1 MTEFENTLKNSEFI
15 GIVEDNKDPDK
26 KQRVRIRIPYLHGDA
41 NAIPTDAIPWAQ
53 PIRDNNGLSFSVPD
67 LNKIV
72 MVTFPTGNQYFPVYR
87 NAVHLNINLQK
98 KIEQYSDTDY
108 TSFVALCY
116 NHNAQIYF
124 DRENFNLFYK
134 LNGLKIGEDEIIIKR
149 KDASTTIK
157 IGNENA
163 DQSIVLGDNW
173 MDFFNEFM
181 QVLPT
186 AFLTTSPG
194 SPAAA
199 SPDLIKVI
207 GKYNSQKIN
216 FLSKKIFAVDNDDTT
231 TNDVELEGKIGDGFD
246 IVTPNGNSST
256 GSGSTDGNSNLNIIT
271 EDLVKPSKEP
281 FILPKTNLYDDKE
294 PTTYIQEATP
304 APKVETIINTEQST
318 EEEEEDYSYIND
330 EDYYYNQEEEE
341 EEEDVNYDETEFE
354 FDYEYDEITEDGV
367 SPETITS
374 STGQTVPVQIGS
386 SEDLFFNY
394 NTLLFNQPKKNKKYP
409 TSYQWY
415 VDPTKI
421 RLKGTVTKQQIID
434 MKKKLEGGLSRST
447 KDSAHKDPCP
457 TPFNGKT
464 GWHTN
469 KGITYRVWKSVFGTN
484 NDKRFLNMSDA
495 DWQTVFDKVFW
506 YKYQDKTNVDVSA
519 LKVFIVWGSGPG
531 GLQKNLKAAE
541 TLLGKPFNSVSPE
554 MKIAALLSA
563 RYQFFVN
570 ISQPGVNNN
579 EYRTGWINAVNKYI
593 KLVIQKK

>member
-26 KQRVRIRIPYLHGDA
+26 KQRVRIRIPYLHGDI
-41 NAIPTDAIPWAQ
+41 NAIPTDALPWAQ
-53 PIRDNNGLSFSVPD
+53 PVRDNNGLSFSVPD
-67 LNKIV
+67 INKVVI
-72 MVTFPTGNQYFPVYR
+72 VTFPTGNQYFPVYK
-87 NAVHLNINLQK
+87 NAVHLNVNLQK

-157 IGNENA
+157 FGNENA
-163 DQSIVLGDNW
+163 DQAIVLGDNW

-199 SPDLIKVI
+199 SPDLIRVI
-207 GKYNSQKIN
+207 GKYNAQKIN

-231 TNDVELEGKIGDGFD
+231 TNDIELEGKIGDGFD
-246 IVTPNGNSST
+246 IVTPNGNGSAGSGT
-256 GSGSTDGNSNLNIIT
+256 GSGSGSGSSNLNIVT

-281 FILPKTNLYDDKE
+281 YVLPKTNLYEDQE

-304 APKVETIINTEQST
+304 APKVETIINTE
-318 EEEEEDYSYIND
+318 EPVEEEDFSYINE
-330 EDYYYNQEEEE
+330 EDYYYNDEEVEPE
-341 EEEDVNYDETEFE
+341 NFDEDEYM
-354 FDYEYDEITEDGV
+354 FDYEYDGTNEDDF
-367 SPETITS
+367 SPETTTS
-374 STGQTVPVQIGS
+374 SSGETVPVQIGS
-386 SEDLFFNY
+386 SADLFFNY
-394 NTLLFNQPKKNKKYP
+394 DTLMFNQPKKSKKYP
-409 TSYQWY
+409 TNYNWY
-415 VDPTKI
+415 VAPMKI
-421 RLKGTVTKQQIID
+421 RLRGTVTKQQIMD
-434 MKKKLEGGLSRST
+434 MKKKLEGGLGRS
-447 KDSAHKDPCP
+447 KNDSAHKDPCP
-457 TPFNGKT
+457 TPYQGKT

-469 KGITYRVWKSVFGTN
+469 KGITYRVWKSVFGTS

-506 YKYQDKTNVDVSA
+506 YKYQDKSNVDISA
-519 LKVFIVWGSGPG
+519 IKIFIVWGSGPG
-531 GLQKNLKAAE
+531 GLERCLKSAE
-541 TLLGKPFNSVSPE
+541 QILGKPFNSVSPE
-554 MKIAALLSA
+554 MKMAALLSA

-570 ISQPGVNNN
+570 ISQPGVKNNV
-579 EYRTGWINAVNKYI
+579 YRTGWINAVNKYI